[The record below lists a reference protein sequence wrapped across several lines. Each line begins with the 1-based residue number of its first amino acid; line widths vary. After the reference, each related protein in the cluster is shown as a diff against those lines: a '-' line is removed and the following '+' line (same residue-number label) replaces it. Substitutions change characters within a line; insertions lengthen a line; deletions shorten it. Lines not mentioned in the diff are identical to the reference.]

1 MANRCRGPNRGCNH
15 AQLFLRTAVLVLWL
29 GTIPPIAAQSGSTA
43 SQTAGP
49 PAVTTLPFRF
59 ELGGYYTWA
68 DNGYGNWR
76 GVDAALWY
84 RGNSRF
90 VPAFLVDSQT
100 RPAGTQQNYAFTS
113 YMNWKPSFYTV
124 QSFSAAPQNSPQ
136 AIYFPKGRFDVKGYW
151 KLPPDRNL
159 VLGAGFTHYDFGQPG
174 YGEIYNIGALYYRKK
189 LVIEGN
195 LFINQSFPGNLWSA
209 SGSAALQYGTE
220 GKYWFGLLASGGREL
235 YYYSGLSP
243 GNVRLTSIT
252 VNLFYRRWISRHIG
266 YVVGTLL
273 EDKLDA
279 YLRGGASARLFFE
292 F

>member
-1 MANRCRGPNRGCNH
+1 MANHCRGPNRGCDH
-15 AQLFLRTAVLVLWL
+15 SQLFLRSAVLVLWL

-76 GVDAALWY
+76 GLDAAVWY

-113 YMNWKPSFYTV
+113 YMNWRPSFYTV
-124 QSFSAAPQNSPQ
+124 QSFSAAPQSSPQ

-151 KLPPDRNL
+151 KLPPDRNF
-159 VLGAGFTHYDFGQPG
+159 VLGAGFTHYDFGRPG
-174 YGEIYNIGALYYRKK
+174 YGEIYNLGALYYRKK

-209 SGSAALQYGTE
+209 SGSVALQYGTE

-235 YYYSGLSP
+235 YYYAGLSP
-243 GNVRLTSIT
+243 VNVRLTSFT
-252 VNLFYRRWISRHIG
+252 VNLFYRRWISRHMG

-279 YLRGGASARLFFE
+279 YVRGGASARLFFE